1 MPGPDEQYEQLR
13 DGLIAES
20 DAMRTI
26 AAAVG
31 RLGSQIEALMDS
43 LPPETRE
50 ALLRAAAQE
59 AGDAPAPPVTPDTDH

>member
-1 MPGPDEQYEQLR
+1 MPGPSDEYEALKN
-13 DGLIAES
+13 GLIAES

-31 RLGSQIEALMDS
+31 RLGSQIEALLDS

-50 ALLRAAAQE
+50 ALLQAAAAEE
-59 AGDAPAPPVTPDTDH
+59 ASRGDGDRPDL

>member
-1 MPGPDEQYEQLR
+1 MPEPEDQPYETLR
-13 DGLIAES
+13 DGLIAEA

-31 RLGSQIEALMDS
+31 RLGGQIEALLGT

-50 ALLRAAAQE
+50 ALLRAAAEE
-59 AGDAPAPPVTPDTDH
+59 ARGDLSNTSDH

>member
-1 MPGPDEQYEQLR
+1 MSDPNEAYEALR
-13 DGLIAES
+13 NGLIAES

-31 RLGSQIEALMDS
+31 RLGSQIEALMES

-50 ALLRAAAQE
+50 ALLRQAAEE
-59 AGDAPAPPVTPDTDH
+59 ASRQGTDGPDH

>member
-1 MPGPDEQYEQLR
+1 MPEPTDYNALR
-13 DGLIAES
+13 DGLTAEA

-31 RLGSQIEALMDS
+31 RLGSQIEDLMAS

-50 ALLRAAAQE
+50 ALMRAAVQE
-59 AGDAPAPPVTPDTDH
+59 AVSEDPEH